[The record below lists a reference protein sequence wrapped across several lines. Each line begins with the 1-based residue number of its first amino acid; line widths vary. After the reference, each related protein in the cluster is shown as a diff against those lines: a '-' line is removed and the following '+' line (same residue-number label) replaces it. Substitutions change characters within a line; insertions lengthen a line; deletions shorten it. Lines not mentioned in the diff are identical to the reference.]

1 MGAQPV
7 AENVPG
13 DPAMT
18 GMRSEVA
25 AALRSVLILSAALN
39 LLVLT
44 PSIYTMQTIDRV
56 LTGRRYE
63 TLIMLTLLAL
73 AAFVAYGFID
83 WSRTRILSRTGAWI
97 DRSLKVRVLSST
109 LAARTAGHQGADQG
123 LRDLQAVRG
132 FFAGRTVVALLDA
145 PFSLLFLLALA
156 VLHPALGLF
165 GLASAVVLVG
175 LAALSEIKVRS
186 IQERVHDES
195 TALHRW
201 WGEAVAE
208 ADTAK
213 ALGMGDGLA
222 RSLEKQ
228 SLQVD
233 ASSDRLAALLEWTGA
248 AARAGRQAVQIGI
261 IAVAAAIALAGGLS
275 AGGTVM
281 SAILLARAL
290 APFDQLVTGWRQFV
304 AARSARDRLA
314 GLLGR
319 WQTPPAPMPLP
330 PPRAELVVDRLSLRL
345 PGRLGA
351 WLVQD
356 VSFEL
361 AAGDALGIVGPSG
374 SGKTTLCR
382 LLANVVQPDLGEV
395 RLGGAR
401 YASWSPGGLG
411 ARIGYLPQDVRLI
424 PATVAETIA
433 RLESKADPDAV
444 HAAARAAGALEMILA
459 LPKGFETPVGAGGI
473 PLSGGQ
479 RQKLALA
486 RAFYGS
492 PMLFIL
498 DEPESHLDRS
508 GEMQLH
514 EALRAAKA
522 AGAIILMV
530 AHRPSALAAMDKLLV
545 LQGGKIARIGGRDEL
560 MKTVVPFPATSSR
573 PAGTRQGSEG
583 P

>member
-233 ASSDRLAALLEWTGA
+233 ASSDRLAVLLEWTGA

-319 WQTPPAPMPLP
+319 WQMPPAPMPLP
-330 PPRAELVVDRLSLRL
+330 PPRAELAVDRLSLRL

-374 SGKTTLCR
+374 SR
-382 LLANVVQPDLGEV
+382 
-395 RLGGAR
+395 
-401 YASWSPGGLG
+401 
-411 ARIGYLPQDVRLI
+411 QDH
-424 PATVAETIA
+424 
-433 RLESKADPDAV
+433 AV
-444 HAAARAAGALEMILA
+444 
-459 LPKGFETPVGAGGI
+459 PP
-473 PLSGGQ
+473 S
-479 RQKLALA
+479 RQC
-486 RAFYGS
+486 
-492 PMLFIL
+492 
-498 DEPESHLDRS
+498 
-508 GEMQLH
+508 
-514 EALRAAKA
+514 
-522 AGAIILMV
+522 
-530 AHRPSALAAMDKLLV
+530 
-545 LQGGKIARIGGRDEL
+545 
-560 MKTVVPFPATSSR
+560 R
-573 PAGTRQGSEG
+573 PA
-583 P
+583 